1 MTEKA
6 PADFDWV
13 TARSKC
19 AADVVFEQLRLM
31 AKQNVETF
39 NRRTP
44 ADAQVFADGEI
55 GFVDSGKVFK
65 AWSRRGPEGLRAE
78 FQLKGGTITVLGP
91 HGRNLSITLTLD
103 NDGACKCKVGDAEL
117 DLWQVLK
124 LALEPVMF
132 PG

>member
-65 AWSRRGPEGLRAE
+65 AWSRRGPEVRVPEILAPPVPE
-78 FQLKGGTITVLGP
+78 T
-91 HGRNLSITLTLD
+91 
-103 NDGACKCKVGDAEL
+103 
-117 DLWQVLK
+117 
-124 LALEPVMF
+124 LALID
-132 PG
+132 